1 LVLGTGGGNVLS
13 FLGKKCGMFSNMF
26 WYFLRYSPLVL
37 LGLIPD
43 PAQAH
48 LVNTDVGV
56 FYAGMMH
63 PLTSAEHLLPTLAL
77 GLLASQS
84 GKQAARGVVFMF
96 PVTLVVGILIGYCYP
111 QFDFVRT
118 INLSLLA
125 VLGGLLMVAGGAPPV
140 VAAVLAIGTGLI
152 LGYRSGVDMAASLV
166 GAQFI
171 PGVALTGLIVMVLF
185 SAWVPQVSSTS
196 GRVTRG
202 LLGAV
207 LTITGIVLLFFP
219 VTGPDLQT
227 IRSVGLLGPE
237 DIIGRIKRAE
247 LSAPV
252 VFAALTGSLVWGA
265 GHALTPGHGKA
276 VVAAYL
282 VGAHSTWR
290 HAVYL
295 GLTVAASHTLVVFA
309 LGLITLL
316 ASRFI
321 LTDRLYPW
329 IGLSSGLIVTCT
341 GAAMAASRL
350 RRLKQRDL
358 PDRHHSHGNSRVH
371 RHDQGHTE
379 NDLHAGHDHRH
390 GHAGHEHSHVSHHN
404 YDHCRTD
411 NEHYHFLHNHGNDH
425 PHIPHGA
432 DGTPVTWKALLGI
445 GISGG
450 LMPCPAALVLLL
462 TAISLGRVGFG
473 MILVT
478 VFSLGLAGILIIVGL
493 LFIKGGRLLAQIPQ
507 TSGFNRWLP
516 VGSALVVFGIGVL
529 ITIQAAALI

>member
-1 LVLGTGGGNVLS
+1 MVLGTGGGNVLS
-13 FLGKKCGMFSNMF
+13 FLGKKCGMFSNVF
-26 WYFLRYSPLVL
+26 WYFLRYFPLVL

-43 PAQAH
+43 PALAH

-77 GLLASQS
+77 ALLASQL
-84 GKQAARGVVFMF
+84 GKQAARGVVFLF
-96 PVTLVVGILIGYCYP
+96 PVTLAVGISIGYCCP

-125 VLGGLLMVAGGAPPV
+125 VSGGLLMVAGGTPPV
-140 VAAVLAIGTGLI
+140 VAPVLAVATGLI
-152 LGYRSGVDMAASLV
+152 LGYRSGVDMAASAV
-166 GAQFI
+166 GAPLI
-171 PGVALTGLIVMVLF
+171 PGVALTGLILMVLF
-185 SAWVPQVSSTS
+185 SAWVPQVSSGS
-196 GRVTRG
+196 GRLTRG

-207 LTITGIVLLFFP
+207 LSITGIVLLFFP
-219 VTGPDLQT
+219 VTGPDLQA

-237 DIIGRIKRAE
+237 DIVGRIKRAE
-247 LSAPV
+247 LSTSV

-282 VGAHSTWR
+282 VGAHSTMR

-316 ASRFI
+316 ASHFI
-321 LTDRLYPW
+321 VTDRLYPW
-329 IGLSSGLIVTCT
+329 IGMSSGLIVTCT
-341 GAAMAASRL
+341 GAAMAASRFG
-350 RRLKQRDL
+350 RLKREDL
-358 PDRHHSHGNSRVH
+358 SDRHPQGHSRV
-371 RHDQGHTE
+371 RGHDHAHE
-379 NDLHAGHDHRH
+379 ASDLQAGHDHSH
-390 GHAGHEHSHVSHHN
+390 GHARQGHSNVPHH
-404 YDHCRTD
+404 DHDRCCSD

-425 PHIPHGA
+425 SHLPHGA

-478 VFSLGLAGILIIVGL
+478 VFSLGLAGVLIIVGL

-529 ITIQAAALI
+529 ITVQAAALI

>member
-1 LVLGTGGGNVLS
+1 
-13 FLGKKCGMFSNMF
+13 MFSNKF
-26 WYFLRYSPLVL
+26 RYFLRYSPLVL

-43 PAQAH
+43 PALAH
-48 LVNTDVGV
+48 LVNSDVDV

-77 GLLASQS
+77 ALLASQL
-84 GKQAARGVVFMF
+84 GKQAARGMVFLF
-96 PVTLVVGILIGYCYP
+96 PVTLAAGILIGSCYP

-118 INLSLLA
+118 ISLSILV
-125 VLGGLLMVAGGAPPV
+125 VLGGLLILAGGTPPV
-140 VAAVLAIGTGLI
+140 VAPVLAIGTGLI
-152 LGYRSGVDMAASLV
+152 LGYRSGVDMAASAV
-166 GAQFI
+166 EVQFI
-171 PGVALTGLIVMVLF
+171 PGVALTGLIIMVLF
-185 SAWVPQVSSTS
+185 AAWVPQASSLS
-196 GRVTRG
+196 GRLTRG

-207 LTITGIVLLFFP
+207 LSIAGIVLLFFP
-219 VTGPDLQT
+219 MAGLDLQT
-227 IRSVGLLGPE
+227 IRSVGLPGPE
-237 DIIGRIKRAE
+237 DIVSRIKSAE

-276 VVAAYL
+276 IVAAYL
-282 VGAHSTWR
+282 VGARSTPW

-295 GLTVAASHTLVVFA
+295 GLTVAATHTLVVFV

-316 ASRFI
+316 ASAFI
-321 LTDRLYPW
+321 LPDQLYPW
-329 IGLSSGLIVTCT
+329 IGLSSGLIVTCM
-341 GAAMAASRL
+341 GATMAVSRF

-358 PDRHHSHGNSRVH
+358 SDHHHPHGHSHVH
-371 RHDQGHTE
+371 GHDQGPSEH
-379 NDLHAGHDHRH
+379 DLQAGHDHCH
-390 GHAGHEHSHVSHHN
+390 GHAGQGHSHDPHHDQ
-404 YDHCRTD
+404 DHCRTH

-425 PHIPHGA
+425 SHLPHGA
-432 DGTPVTWKALLGI
+432 DDTPVTWKGLLGL

-450 LMPCPAALVLLL
+450 LLPCPAALVLLL

-478 VFSLGLAGILIIVGL
+478 VFSLGLTGILITVGL

-507 TSGFNRWLP
+507 VSGFNRWLP
-516 VGSALVVFGIGVL
+516 AGSALVVFGIGVL